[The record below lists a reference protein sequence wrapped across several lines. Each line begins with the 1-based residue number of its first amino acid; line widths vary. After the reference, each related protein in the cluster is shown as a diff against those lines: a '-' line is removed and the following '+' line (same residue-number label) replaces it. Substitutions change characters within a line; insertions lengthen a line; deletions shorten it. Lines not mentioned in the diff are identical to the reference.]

1 MGDRI
6 TTYHPCPQCHRQ
18 METYDALSSLM
29 YVSQCE
35 HCGYK
40 DRREYFE
47 VGRNEIRL
55 ITPEQLEELKKKD
68 PKVKKFRKWL
78 ENLDKKQEIGSR

>member
-6 TTYHPCPQCHRQ
+6 TTYHPCPQCHKE
-18 METYDALSSLM
+18 METYDASSSLM
-29 YVSQCE
+29 YVSQCD

-47 VGRNEIRL
+47 ISENEIRL
-55 ITPEQLEELKKKD
+55 ITSEQLEELKKKD
-68 PKVKKFRKWL
+68 KKVKKFREEL
-78 ENLDKKQEIGSR
+78 EKLMQS